1 MKRIGYYKSC
11 SLNAS
16 SNDYARSLEMCFSR
30 LGTRLV
36 PISDWNCCGASS
48 AHSTST

>member
-1 MKRIGYYKSC
+1 MKRVGYYKSC

-16 SNDYARSLEMCFSR
+16 SNDYARSLEMSFSK

-36 PISDWNCCGASS
+36 PIDRLELLRRLFGPFDQ
-48 AHSTST
+48 